1 MALSIYLHS
10 CNSFSVLAVEK
21 ENLQNLITHWFA
33 IPFHSP
39 PAPPSLPYKILTAR
53 EAVRW
58 GLPRDVHT
66 LAQQPAADNR
76 RVCSLREQHD
86 LESLLYVMTNFR
98 QSNGKMIYF

>member
-21 ENLQNLITHWFA
+21 ENLRNLITHCSA

-39 PAPPSLPYKILTAR
+39 PDPPSLPYKILAAR

-58 GLPRDVHT
+58 GLPRDVHA
-66 LAQQPAADNR
+66 LAQQPAADNWR
-76 RVCSLREQHD
+76 FCSLREQRD
-86 LESLLYVMTNFR
+86 LESLLYLMTNFR
-98 QSNGKMIYF
+98 QSNGNMIYF